1 MSTNMNMGEKTQ
13 AMTRKIFTL
22 TIVLLLVCLFTVSG
36 AAAREVVDMVGRKVT
51 LPSVIKKVYAPSPYG
66 SYILYAMDPKLMAG
80 LIFPLKEEDKRFLD
94 KSVHHLPVIGG
105 LFGQGQTA
113 NMEVL
118 LKQKPDLIILWTT
131 GKAAIN
137 EKAEETLNKLN
148 IPYVYAVAEN
158 LAAYPDVF
166 LFLGK
171 VLGREERGKMLARYT
186 RGVLYNVAAV
196 VDQTPWE
203 KRPSV
208 YYAEGTD
215 GLKTECN
222 DSIHVELIKL
232 AGDRDVHRCHT
243 ASHVGMEKISL
254 EQVIIYDPDVIVV
267 QEETF
272 YDKVFSDP
280 RWQHVKAVRE
290 KRVYLVPRLPFN
302 WFDRPPSFMRILG
315 LQWLMG
321 CLYPERYPLDIVREA
336 RTFYKLFL
344 GVDVPYGEMKA
355 VIRK

>member
-1 MSTNMNMGEKTQ
+1 
-13 AMTRKIFTL
+13 
-22 TIVLLLVCLFTVSG
+22 
-36 AAAREVVDMVGRKVT
+36 
-51 LPSVIKKVYAPSPYG
+51 
-66 SYILYAMDPKLMAG
+66 
-80 LIFPLKEEDKRFLD
+80 
-94 KSVHHLPVIGG
+94 
-105 LFGQGQTA
+105 
-113 NMEVL
+113 
-118 LKQKPDLIILWTT
+118 
-131 GKAAIN
+131 
-137 EKAEETLNKLN
+137 
-148 IPYVYAVAEN
+148 
-158 LAAYPDVF
+158 
-166 LFLGK
+166 
-171 VLGREERGKMLARYT
+171 
-186 RGVLYNVAAV
+186 
-196 VDQTPWE
+196 
-203 KRPSV
+203 
-208 YYAEGTD
+208 
-215 GLKTECN
+215 
-222 DSIHVELIKL
+222 
-232 AGDRDVHRCHT
+232 
-243 ASHVGMEKISL
+243 MEKISL